1 MVKNDANERLA
12 GATVS
17 IQGTN
22 IYYNTKNDGTFE
34 LKNVP
39 EEAVLRFSYVGH
51 TRKKIKLK
59 PGQTEVNQMNDHSA
73 SMNQ

>member
-1 MVKNDANERLA
+1 MMQTNVWL

-22 IYYNTKNDGTFE
+22 TFTITKKDGTFE

-39 EEAVLRFSYVGH
+39 EEAVLRFSFVGH
-51 TRKKIKLK
+51 VSTTIKLK
-59 PGQTEVNQMNDHSA
+59 PGQTEVNVTN
-73 SMNQ
+73 